1 MIHTQCDTKHLYKV
15 GFKTIIHQSHILT
28 TRVLSAHTPS
38 KGGGGGGGQKET
50 CKKSVKKQQQ
60 QNKKTRTDL
69 THCTNTYTTQIFVN
83 KNSFPT
89 LHSTVQT

>member
-1 MIHTQCDTKHLYKV
+1 MIRTQCDTKHLYKV

-50 CKKSVKKQQQ
+50 CKKSVKQQQLQKQQQ
-60 QNKKTRTDL
+60 QQQKTT
-69 THCTNTYTTQIFVN
+69 TKNGSNTLY
-83 KNSFPT
+83 
-89 LHSTVQT
+89 